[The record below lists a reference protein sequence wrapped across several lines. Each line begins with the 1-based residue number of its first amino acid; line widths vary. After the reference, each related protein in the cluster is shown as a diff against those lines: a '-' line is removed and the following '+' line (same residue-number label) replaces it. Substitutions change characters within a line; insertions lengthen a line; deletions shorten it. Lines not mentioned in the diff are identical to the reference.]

1 MAAQH
6 QYLIS
11 AGKRGDVC
19 IFDVRQRT
27 LRHKFQAHE
36 SAVKCLAIDPMEEFF
51 VTGSADG
58 DIKVHIPIFRIF
70 CKLRC
75 FFRCGV
81 WAVLRPKRCIHSL
94 GNTLGRRF
102 SKILDRA

>member
-58 DIKVHIPIFRIF
+58 DIKVCRYFLNIA
-70 CKLRC
+70 L
-75 FFRCGV
+75 CG
-81 WAVLRPKRCIHSL
+81 LHFGTQGRMCIVS
-94 GNTLGRRF
+94 
-102 SKILDRA
+102 SDSQ